1 MTQIENTV
9 REQNIITINFR
20 LRITSEV
27 RLTALRNN
35 ITGDFQGARGANFLT

>member
-20 LRITSEV
+20 LRVTPEV
-27 RLTALRNN
+27 RLTALRSN
-35 ITGDFQGARGANFLT
+35 ITGDFQSASGADFLT